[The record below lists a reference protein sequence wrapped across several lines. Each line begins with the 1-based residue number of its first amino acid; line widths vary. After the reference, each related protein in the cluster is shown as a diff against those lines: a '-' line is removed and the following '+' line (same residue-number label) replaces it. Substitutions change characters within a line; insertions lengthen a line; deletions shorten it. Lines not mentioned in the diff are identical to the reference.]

1 MLRKIHL
8 VDFLFLCLC
17 GLFAEQLLFNSPV
30 ISRSIADSMKLCVE
44 TIIPSLFCFMVLTSF
59 LSNSSLG
66 KWLSLPM
73 LPLCRL
79 LCLPVNCGAALI
91 LCFLGGYPAGVKA
104 LSDAWQRGEIDD
116 KTLQRM
122 LLFAICPAPSFVIVT
137 VGCYFLCNQML
148 GCLLYG
154 AQVLSVLFF
163 ALLSS
168 VPASVQS
175 KQKLSRTLFQ
185 GESLPYDHALVEAVL
200 FSSRTLLG
208 MCGYIVFF
216 AVLSSLLAQFPL
228 PTEVLTLSSA
238 ALEISGACG
247 KLAALSI
254 PHRLSVLSFFL
265 SFGGLSV
272 QFQLKSILGNCP
284 CSFLR
289 IFFGRIAHGLCSAFF
304 TELLF
309 SAFPQTAAV
318 FSADAS
324 PLPLSNASTPILSLC
339 LIGMICILLN
349 GSQRKVAAKE

>member
-1 MLRKIHL
+1 MSLRIIRGAITFQQPCHQPFHGRFSEAL
-8 VDFLFLCLC
+8 RRNDHSVSFLFY
-17 GLFAEQLLFNSPV
+17 GPDFISVKQQLGKMAVTAHASALPLTVPSCQLRSSIDPV
-30 ISRSIADSMKLCVE
+30 LSGWLSSRSES
-44 TIIPSLFCFMVLTSF
+44 T
-59 LSNSSLG
+59 
-66 KWLSLPM
+66 
-73 LPLCRL
+73 
-79 LCLPVNCGAALI
+79 
-91 LCFLGGYPAGVKA
+91 
-104 LSDAWQRGEIDD
+104 SDAWQRREIDD
-116 KTLQRM
+116 KPLQRM

-154 AQVLSVLFF
+154 AQVLSVLFL
-163 ALLSS
+163 ALVSS

-185 GESLPYDHALVEAVL
+185 GECLPYDHALVEAVL

-228 PTEVLTLSSA
+228 PTEVLTISSA

-247 KLAALSI
+247 KLAVLSI

-289 IFFGRIAHGLCSAFF
+289 LFLGRIAHGLCSAVF
-304 TELLF
+304 TELLL

-324 PLPLSNASTPILSLC
+324 PLPLSNASTPLLSLC